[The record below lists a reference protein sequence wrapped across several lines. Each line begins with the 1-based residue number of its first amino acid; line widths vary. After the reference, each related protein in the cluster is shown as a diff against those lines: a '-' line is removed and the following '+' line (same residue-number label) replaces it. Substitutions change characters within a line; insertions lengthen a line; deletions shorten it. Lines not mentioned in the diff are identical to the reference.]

1 MESETMNGFDLVK
14 AIKESGLTKR
24 QFADKCEIQP
34 ETLARILNGTFPITE
49 NIKAVIKELVTEQ

>member
-1 MESETMNGFDLVK
+1 MNGFDLAK
-14 AIKESGLTKR
+14 AIKQSGLTKR